1 MKVGLLL
8 TSHNADRLT
17 PMGDLHLLLSSV
29 HLYTKLY
36 SNPLLFLFFA
46 KKLDNYLSGYQAAL
60 MFVPA
65 LLDRQF
71 QYIMAVVKTTVATSW
86 YKIKT

>member
-8 TSHNADRLT
+8 TSHDADRLT

-36 SNPLLFLFFA
+36 SIPLYFLIFA
-46 KKLDNYLSGYQAAL
+46 KKLDNYLPGYRATL
-60 MFVPA
+60 MFVARPA
-65 LLDRQF
+65 
-71 QYIMAVVKTTVATSW
+71 
-86 YKIKT
+86 